1 MMLAVRRFQRIKAV
15 LSLLSQHGNTSLRSL
30 TTSGPAVQQRDQLL
44 VQMENP
50 FKQPQKGCLLCS
62 VTVDFKNTQ
71 LLSQFISPHS
81 GRIYG
86 RHITGLCGRKQKEVS
101 KAIKK
106 AHSMGFMSVT
116 HKHPEF
122 MKDPNICGIK
132 HLD

>member
-1 MMLAVRRFQRIKAV
+1 MVSVRMLQRLRTV
-15 LSLLSQHGNTSLRSL
+15 LSQHGLTGFRSF
-30 TTSGPAVQQRDQLL
+30 SAASHVQQREEAL
-44 VQMENP
+44 VKMENP
-50 FKQPQKGCLLCS
+50 FKEPEKGCLLCS

-71 LLSQFISPHS
+71 LLSQFISPHT

-116 HKHPEF
+116 HKHPQF
-122 MKDPNICGIK
+122 MRDPNICGIK